1 MTNFQNAR
9 LFNLALRGFA
19 DKDVPNALVEFHQRA
34 TLGVLR
40 RLILKSPVGNPD
52 LWKLTGYGLLKK
64 GIKKRRVRGYV
75 GGTFRGFWQ
84 AYANQDPIDGAQP
97 PAKGTRPRTSGQAQD
112 AARSSLASLLP
123 FSVSY
128 VVNGLPYAERLN
140 RGWSTQAPAGF
151 VELTVAEEANRLER
165 SFQV

>member
-1 MTNFQNAR
+1 MSNRDNAR
-9 LFNLALRGFA
+9 AFRLVLENFA
-19 DKDVPNALVEFHQRA
+19 EEEIPQAMVEFHQRV
-34 TLGVLR
+34 TLSVLR

-52 LWKLTGYGLLKK
+52 LWKLTGYGLLRK

-84 AYANQDPIDGAQP
+84 AYANQDPANGEKP
-97 PAKGTRPRTSGQAQD
+97 PAKGTRPRTAGAAQT
-112 AARSSLASLLP
+112 AATRALNGLAP

-128 VVNGLPYAERLN
+128 IVNGMPYAERLN

-151 VELTVAEEANRLER
+151 FELAIAEEQNALR
-165 SFQV
+165 SATT